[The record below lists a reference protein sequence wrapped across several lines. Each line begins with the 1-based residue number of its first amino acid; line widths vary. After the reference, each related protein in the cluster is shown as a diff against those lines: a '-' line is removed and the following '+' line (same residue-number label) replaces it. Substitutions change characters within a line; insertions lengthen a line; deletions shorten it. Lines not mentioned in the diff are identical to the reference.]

1 MPRCCV
7 HAAARPAP
15 GTPSCSSR
23 RSLGIAAVVLLIV
36 WAKFHPFL
44 ALMLGTAVLGAV
56 AVRGPARHRHELHH
70 RAGHDVRQR
79 SGLLIALGAMLGKLL
94 ADSGGAEP
102 DRRHASSAG
111 SGRGRCRGR
120 WR

>member
-1 MPRCCV
+1 M
-7 HAAARPAP
+7 
-15 GTPSCSSR
+15 
-23 RSLGIAAVVLLIV
+23 LITA
-36 WAKFHPFL
+36 AKFHPFI

-56 AVRGPARHRHELHH
+56 ASMPPA
-70 RAGHDVRQR
+70 DVVT
-79 SGLLIALGAMLGKLL
+79 SFTTGLGTTLGAVGLLIALGAMLGKLL

-111 SGRGRCRGR
+111 SGRAGCRGR